1 MKVLVIGAAGKSGRA
16 VVEAALSAGHQV
28 TALVHTIGEY
38 QPANIT
44 VIEGDATDAGDM
56 EKAIAGQ
63 DAVIDTIGGKAAP
76 WKTTSLERTAAAAI
90 ILAMQKHGVRRLV
103 VISMIGEG
111 DSIANVP
118 IYERFLL
125 PTFLRGEGKD
135 KEAMESTVRA
145 SGLDWIIVR
154 PPFLTDGSATG
165 HIQIFDASTDEKAHT
180 ITRADL
186 AAFMVAQ
193 MSNDEH
199 LHRAVTIGNS

>member
-1 MKVLVIGAAGKSGRA
+1 MKVIVIGAAGKSGRA
-16 VVEAALSAGHQV
+16 VVEAALSKGHQV
-28 TALVHTIGEY
+28 TAFVHAAGDY
-38 QPANIT
+38 QPADVT
-44 VIEGDATDAGDM
+44 VIAGDATDAGDM

-63 DAVIDTIGGKAAP
+63 DAVIDTIGGHAAP
-76 WKTTSLERTAAAAI
+76 WKATSLERTAAAAI
-90 ILAMQKHGVRRLV
+90 ISAMNKNGVRRLV

-111 DSIANVP
+111 DSSANIP

-135 KEAMESTVRA
+135 KAAMESSVEA

-154 PPFLTDGSATG
+154 PPFLTDGPATG
-165 HIQIFDASTDEKAHT
+165 HIQIFDASTDEKAHK

-193 MSNDEH
+193 VSNDEH
-199 LHRAVTIGNS
+199 LCRAVTVGNS

>member
-1 MKVLVIGAAGKSGRA
+1 MKVLVIGASGRSGRA

-28 TALVHTIGEY
+28 TALVQTIEEY
-38 QPANIT
+38 QPANVT
-44 VIEGDATDAGDM
+44 VIEGDATDVGDM
-56 EKAIAGQ
+56 ERAIAGQ

-76 WKTTSLERTAAAAI
+76 WKATSLERTAAAAI
-90 ILAMQKHGVRRLV
+90 ISAMKKRGVRRLV

-111 DSIANVP
+111 DSVANVP

-135 KEAMESTVRA
+135 KGAMESTVEA

-165 HIQIFDASTDEKAHT
+165 HTEVFDASTDEKAHK

-186 AAFMVAQ
+186 AAFTVAQ
-193 MSNDEH
+193 GSNDEQ
-199 LHRAVTIGNS
+199 LHRAVTVGNS

>member
-38 QPANIT
+38 QPANVT
-44 VIEGDATDAGDM
+44 VIEGDATDVGDM
-56 EKAIAGQ
+56 ERAIAGQ

-76 WKTTSLERTAAAAI
+76 WKATSLERTAATAI
-90 ILAMQKHGVRRLV
+90 ISAMKKHGVRRLV

-111 DSIANVP
+111 DSVANVP

-125 PTFLRGEGKD
+125 PTFLRGEGKH
-135 KEAMESTVRA
+135 KEAMESTVEV

-165 HIQIFDASTDEKAHT
+165 SIQTFDASTDEKAHK

-193 MSNDEH
+193 VSNDEH
-199 LHRAVTIGNS
+199 LHRAVTVGNS